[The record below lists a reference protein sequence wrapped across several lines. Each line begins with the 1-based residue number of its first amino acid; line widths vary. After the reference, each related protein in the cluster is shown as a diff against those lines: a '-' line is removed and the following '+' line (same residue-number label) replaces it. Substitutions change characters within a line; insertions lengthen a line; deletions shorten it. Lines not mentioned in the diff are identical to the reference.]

1 MFNFFNK
8 KKEPKRL
15 VFKSNLGAFEYAC
28 RFLETDLTTG
38 AAVTAIVL
46 ETKDRD
52 CVVKV
57 ANKKDS
63 SVPEESVNE
72 LIDKGQIEFICPSA
86 TPTAQVPTLLK
97 GDLVIVVDALG
108 LTSMGNPL
116 FALML
121 IAKVQPV
128 FDFDEGG
135 WVNWH

>member
-1 MFNFFNK
+1 MFNLFNK

-38 AAVTAIVL
+38 ATVTAIVL
-46 ETKDRD
+46 ETKGHD

-63 SVPEESVNE
+63 SVPEESVKE

-86 TPTAQVPTLLK
+86 TPTVQVPTLSK

-108 LTSMGNPL
+108 LTAMGKPP

-128 FDFDEGG
+128 FDIDEGG